1 MLVVALTGGIGSGK
15 STVSQRLAAL
25 GVPVIDADVLAREAT
40 APGAAALPEIERAFG
55 PDVLRADGSLDR
67 AALRRVAFADDERRK
82 RLEAILHPL
91 IREQM
96 RTRLAALTGPYAV
109 LVIPLLFETG
119 QTDLADRIL
128 VVDAPEAV
136 QLERVQRRS
145 GLAPEEIGRIMTS
158 QVSRDERLRGADD
171 IIDNSG
177 DIESL
182 IRQTDKLHQAYLAL
196 ARQERPPTG
205 RV

>member
-25 GVPVIDADVLAREAT
+25 GVPVIDADVLAREVT
-40 APGAAALPEIERAFG
+40 AKGADGLAEIEREFG

-67 AALRRVAFADDERRK
+67 AALRRLAFADDECRK

-91 IREQM
+91 IRERM
-96 RTRLAALTGPYAV
+96 RTKVAALAGPYAV

-119 QTDLADRIL
+119 QMDLADRIL

-136 QLERVQRRS
+136 QLERGQLRT
-145 GLAPEEIGRIMTS
+145 GLAPEEIGRIMAS
-158 QVSRDERLRGADD
+158 QVSRAERLRGAHD

-177 DIESL
+177 DIGSL
-182 IRQTDKLHQAYLAL
+182 MRQTDKLHQTYLRL
-196 ARQERPPTG
+196 GRQARPPTG
-205 RV
+205 RA

>member
-55 PDVLRADGSLDR
+55 PDVLHADGSLDR
-67 AALRRVAFADDERRK
+67 AALRQVAFADDECRK

-96 RTRLAALTGPYAV
+96 QTRLAALTGPYAV

>member
-15 STVSQRLAAL
+15 STVSQRLATL
-25 GVPVIDADVLAREAT
+25 GVPVIDADVLAREVT
-40 APGAAALPEIERAFG
+40 APGSDGLAEIERMFG
-55 PDVLRADGSLDR
+55 PDVLRADGTLDR
-67 AALRRVAFADDERRK
+67 AGLRRVAFANDACRK

-96 RTRLAALTGPYAV
+96 QARLAALTGPYAV

-145 GLAPEEIGRIMTS
+145 GLAPEEIRRIMAS
-158 QVSRDERLRGADD
+158 QVSRSERLRGADD

-177 DIESL
+177 DIESV
-182 IRQTDKLHQAYLAL
+182 IRQTHQLHQAYLGL
-196 ARQERPPTG
+196 ARQGRPPTAQA
-205 RV
+205 